1 MIDWDLEIACVY
13 ILLQVGWLAHE
24 RFQHSLI
31 HLEKRMQMVS
41 IQLTPYGY
49 KHSIETRN
57 CRIQNR
63 WNFSIIISSLFFSF
77 FFFPGEISLHEKAHT
92 LKGWNILSILGAD
105 FCGWTEGA
113 KSQECL
119 CSYGYDGKAPCARIS
134 QPVSTN
140 QCGLSRSILWTAINK
155 RTLCLISLM
164 DITFCLQLYLAKACR
179 WLWTLSQWLGLD
191 GSLLACSPVL

>member
-1 MIDWDLEIACVY
+1 MIDQDLEIVCVY

-31 HLEKRMQMVS
+31 HLEKKMQMMS

-57 CRIQNR
+57 YRIWKKVEFQHHN
-63 WNFSIIISSLFFSF
+63 LMTL
-77 FFFPGEISLHEKAHT
+77 FFFPRGDSLHGKGKDHT

-113 KSQECL
+113 NSQECL
-119 CSYGYDGKAPCARIS
+119 CSYGYDGRAPCSRIS
-134 QPVSTN
+134 QPVSSN
-140 QCGLSRSILWTAINK
+140 QCGLFRSILWTAINK
-155 RTLCLISLM
+155 GTLCLISLM

>member
-13 ILLQVGWLAHE
+13 VLLQVGWLAHE

-57 CRIQNR
+57 YRIQNR
-63 WNFSIIISSLFFSF
+63 WNFSIIISLPIFYFST
-77 FFFPGEISLHEKAHT
+77 GESLHGKGKAHT
-92 LKGWNILSILGAD
+92 LKGWNVLSILGAD
-105 FCGWTEGA
+105 LCGWTVGA
-113 KSQECL
+113 NSQECL
-119 CSYGYDGKAPCARIS
+119 CSYGYDGRAPCSRVS

-140 QCGLSRSILWTAINK
+140 QCGLFRSILWTAINK

-191 GSLLACSPVL
+191 ESLLACSAAL

>member
-24 RFQHSLI
+24 RLQHSLI

-57 CRIQNR
+57 YRIQNR
-63 WNFSIIISSLFFSF
+63 WNFSFIISSPLFFQGI
-77 FFFPGEISLHEKAHT
+77 FPPWKGQGSHT
-92 LKGWNILSILGAD
+92 QGWNVFSILGAD

-113 KSQECL
+113 NSQECL
-119 CSYGYDGKAPCARIS
+119 CSYGYDGKAPCSKIS
-134 QPVSTN
+134 QPISTN
-140 QCGLSRSILWTAINK
+140 QCGLFRSILWTAINK